1 MKSTMQDVQ
10 LTIGSVMR
18 HVTTVHGDTEVVTAT
33 ADGTRR
39 RTYAEVGRR
48 AARLAHAL
56 RGLGIDGDQRVAT
69 FMWNNV
75 EHLEA
80 YLAVPSM
87 GAVLHTLNIRLFPEQ
102 LVYIANHAED
112 RVVIVDDSLVP
123 LLAKAAAEARTVT
136 HVIVAG
142 PDAARRGPRP
152 LRAPARRCCST
163 RTCSPAEPETFD
175 WPEIDE
181 RDAAAMC
188 YTSGTTGNPKGVV
201 YSHRSAWLHS
211 LAVSTGNAPAL
222 DCHDRVL
229 PIVPMFHANAWGL
242 AYAALMAG
250 ASLCMPDRWLQ
261 AEPLVRFIQASRP
274 TVSGAV
280 PTVWNDVLAYLDAHE
295 DVRLDSLRL
304 ILCGGSAVPVTLQ
317 KALQERHGLYI
328 RQAWGMT
335 ETSPVA
341 SAGLVPVGRRGGGR
355 SGRTAAPRADAVRRR
370 GPDRRRRRRLAP
382 VGRES
387 VGELEVR
394 GTVGHRRLLHPD
406 DADSEGVDQ
415 KFHDG
420 WLRTGDVG
428 HLDPLGYITLSDRA
442 KDVIKSGGEWISSV
456 DLENALMGHPDV
468 VEAAV
473 VGIPDEKWQ
482 ERPLATVVVREGAT
496 VDARA
501 APRPP
506 RPVVREVAAARRVDV
521 HRPGPAHL
529 GRQVRQEGRPAGLRR
544 GPVRRTPGDRLR
556 STVPDHPPA
565 VSEDRFLP
573 PQPIR
578 AHRHRAT
585 TGAGTSPAPHEA
597 PGTAGSGGLARRRF
611 RRCAAP
617 WRVG

>member
-1 MKSTMQDVQ
+1 MQDAQ
-10 LTIGSVMR
+10 LTIGSVLR
-18 HVTTVHGDTEVVTAT
+18 HGTTVHGDSEVVTAT
-33 ADGTRR
+33 DDGTRT
-39 RTYAEVGRR
+39 RTYADVGMR
-48 AARLAHAL
+48 AAQLAHAL
-56 RGLGIDGDQRVAT
+56 RRLGIDGDQRVAT
-69 FMWNNV
+69 FMWNNA

-87 GAVLHTLNIRLFPEQ
+87 GAVLHTLNIRLFPDQ

-112 RVVIVDDSLVP
+112 RVVIVDDTLVP
-123 LLAKAAAEARTVT
+123 LLAKELGQLTTVT
-136 HVIVAG
+136 HVLVSG
-142 PDAARRGPRP
+142 PDAAFADLDS
-152 LRAPARRCCST
+152 LRASGKEVLLYDDVLAD
-163 RTCSPAEPETFD
+163 EPETFD

-211 LAVSTGNAPAL
+211 LAVSTGNAAGL
-222 DCHDRVL
+222 DFHDRVL

-242 AYAALMAG
+242 AYAAIMTG
-250 ASLCMPDRWLQ
+250 ASLCMPDRFLQ

-280 PTVWNDVLAYLDAHE
+280 PTVWNDVLSYLDGHE
-295 DVRLDSLRL
+295 GVTLDSLRL
-304 ILCGGSAVPVTLQ
+304 ILCGGSAVPVSLQ
-317 KALQERHGLYI
+317 RGLEERHGLHI

-341 SAGLVPVGRRGGGR
+341 SAGLVPVGVEGDEQWPYRASQGR
-355 SGRTAAPRADAVRRR
+355 LLCGVEGRI
-370 GPDRRRRRRLAP
+370 
-382 VGRES
+382 VGDDGATRPWDGTS

-394 GTVGHRRLLHPD
+394 GPWVTGGYYQPD
-406 DADSEGVDQ
+406 DAEDAEA

-428 HLDPLGYITLSDRA
+428 HLDELGYITLSDRA

-496 VDARA
+496 VTPEQLREHLARTFAKWQLPDAWA
-501 APRPP
+501 FVDQVPRTSVGKFDKK
-506 RPVVREVAAARRVDV
+506 VVRQGFAEGLYDVRRV
-521 HRPGPAHL
+521 
-529 GRQVRQEGRPAGLRR
+529 
-544 GPVRRTPGDRLR
+544 T
-556 STVPDHPPA
+556 
-565 VSEDRFLP
+565 
-573 PQPIR
+573 
-578 AHRHRAT
+578 AT
-585 TGAGTSPAPHEA
+585 
-597 PGTAGSGGLARRRF
+597 
-611 RRCAAP
+611 
-617 WRVG
+617 